1 MNGISSDL
9 TILRSNWP
17 DYGDAA
23 TTHEVVVGGVRIGG
37 VCPVVIAGPCAVES
51 YEQTLSAAR
60 VVVEAGGRL
69 LRGGAFKPRTSPY
82 SFQGLGAE
90 GLEILRSVSTE
101 TGLAVVTE
109 VQDPR
114 LVGRVAEVAHMLQ
127 IGSRSMQNFPLL
139 VEVGRAGRPVL
150 LKRGFSATLDEWLC
164 AAEYISREGC
174 RDIVLC
180 ERGVRR
186 QASWSEAHS
195 ELDLDV
201 IGPARRATPLPVIG
215 DPSHATGDW
224 KRVEQASIDAL
235 RAGAHGLL
243 IEVLPPAVE
252 RADLRCDP
260 HQGVSAD
267 ALHRIMDFATGWRVP
282 APSFEGTIA
291 AEASS

>member
-1 MNGISSDL
+1 MSGVLSEL
-9 TILRSNWP
+9 TITRSNWP
-17 DYGDAA
+17 KYREPA
-23 TTHEVVVGGVRIGG
+23 TTKEVVVAGVSIGG
-37 VCPVVIAGPCAVES
+37 VHPVVIAGPCAVES

-60 VVVEAGGRL
+60 AVAAAGGRL

-82 SFQGLGAE
+82 SFQGLGPE
-90 GLEILRSVSTE
+90 GLEILRAVSRE
-101 TGLAVVTE
+101 TGLGVVTE

-114 LVGRVAEVAHMLQ
+114 LVAQVAEAADMLQ

-139 VEVGRAGRPVL
+139 VEAGRAGRPIL
-150 LKRGFSATLDEWLC
+150 LKRGFSATLAEWLC
-164 AAEYISREGC
+164 AAEYVAREGC

-224 KRVEQASIDAL
+224 KRVEEAGLAAL

-243 IEVLPPAVE
+243 IEVLPPSME
-252 RADLRCDP
+252 RAELRCDP
-260 HQGVSAD
+260 LQGVSAD
-267 ALHRIMDFATGWRVP
+267 TLRRIMDFAAGWSVPTPALEGRV
-282 APSFEGTIA
+282 A
-291 AEASS
+291 AGADS